1 MYAGTPDYDTQE
13 KKISRIEKLNKKR
26 HDYGID
32 TKCRQAPLVKS
43 KSTNP
48 FKKTGILMKIDEEHF
63 KKTKRGKKIINYKSK
78 LKKKKIN
85 KSNYDDNSRQTG
97 LKTQ

>member
-1 MYAGTPDYDTQE
+1 
-13 KKISRIEKLNKKR
+13 
-26 HDYGID
+26 
-32 TKCRQAPLVKS
+32 
-43 KSTNP
+43 
-48 FKKTGILMKIDEEHF
+48 MKIDEEHF